1 VKTVGDIFKFQK
13 LGFLIISCAK
23 NCLQHQIKNQSVN
36 ILQSVFFHKSG
47 IMNARK
53 KNMPT
58 KILVIDDD
66 LAITELMSMLLKT
79 HGFDVITTNSGVEG
93 VKLVEE
99 KSPSVVLLDLMMP
112 DMDGWQVSKA
122 VRAFSNVP
130 ILILSAINDPS
141 MVASVLDTGAD
152 DFLVKPVPSSVL
164 VAHIRKMVRQT
175 GSLDK
180 VNLKKNSNPIARNTQ
195 PILS

>member
-1 VKTVGDIFKFQK
+1 
-13 LGFLIISCAK
+13 
-23 NCLQHQIKNQSVN
+23 
-36 ILQSVFFHKSG
+36 
-47 IMNARK
+47 
-53 KNMPT
+53 MPT

-79 HGFDVITTNSGVEG
+79 HGFDVISTNSGAEG

-99 KSPSVVLLDLMMP
+99 KNPNVVLLDLMMP
-112 DMDGWQVSKA
+112 DLDGWQVSKA
-122 VRAFSNVP
+122 IRTFSNVP
-130 ILILSAINDPS
+130 ILILSAINDPA

-175 GSLDK
+175 GSLDR
-180 VNLKKNSNPIARNTQ
+180 VTIKKNNSLTRNTQ
-195 PILS
+195 PLPS